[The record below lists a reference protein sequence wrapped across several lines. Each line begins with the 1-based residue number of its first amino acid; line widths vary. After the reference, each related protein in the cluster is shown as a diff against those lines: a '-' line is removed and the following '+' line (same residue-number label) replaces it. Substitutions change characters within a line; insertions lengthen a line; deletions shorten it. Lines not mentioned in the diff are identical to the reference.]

1 VLIADDHAPTRAM
14 IRGAVESGGFEVIG
28 EVPDAYGAIREA
40 RDTHPDVALLDVR
53 MPGGGLYAAEVIASG
68 QPDVSV
74 VMLTVSAD
82 EDDFFSALSVGA
94 SGYLLKGQDPAEI
107 PKALARVLSGEAAVD
122 GMLAKRL
129 VQEFRSQDPGRKRRS
144 RLPNGAKLTPKEWE
158 VLELL
163 NEGSTTKE
171 IAAHL
176 QVEDVTVRTHLSNI
190 YRKLNATSRSDALG
204 MVRSHR
210 QGLETE
216 DQTSPGASLEGGRV
230 SLDQILKDLS
240 WIAESRTQSELQLAE
255 WVRMARSLGASW
267 TRIGD
272 ALGMTRQ
279 SAWQRFSG
287 EE

>member
-1 VLIADDHAPTRAM
+1 M
-14 IRGAVESGGFEVIG
+14 IRGAVESGGFEVVA
-28 EVPDAYGAIREA
+28 EVADAYAAIREV
-40 RDTHPDVALLDVR
+40 RQSRPDVALLDVR
-53 MPGGGLYAAEVIASG
+53 MPGGGLYAAEVISTG
-68 QPDVSV
+68 QPDVAV

-82 EDDFFSALSVGA
+82 EDDFFSALSGGA

-107 PKALARVLSGEAAVD
+107 PRALARVLSGEAAVD

-144 RLPNGAKLTPKEWE
+144 RLPNGAKLTPKEWQ

-163 NEGSTTKE
+163 DGGSTTRE
-171 IAAHL
+171 IALHL
-176 QVEDVTVRTHLSNI
+176 GVEDVTVRTHLSNI

-204 MVRSHR
+204 LVRSYQ
-210 QGLETE
+210 QGDEGPEGPEIGARTL
-216 DQTSPGASLEGGRV
+216 PGDSREGGRV
-230 SLDQILKDLS
+230 SVDQILKDLS

-255 WVRMARSLGASW
+255 WVRMARGLGASW